1 MISLL
6 AIFNGN
12 TVLTH
17 PTSHPH
23 FYFHDFNNYRGK
35 NLPPTS
41 DGNPYDDTPRSA
53 ARILN
58 SFAVQQKFRESGR
71 KNSEDIGVPR
81 NSAAPGMNGKSKG
94 KEKEGLPKILPQ
106 ETLAEYNRRIEA
118 LLRPSVSQAI
128 QKAESIRAAEAADLK
143 RTKKENK
150 RRARL
155 EKLVKEGKVDKKV
168 LEDFENDVKEK
179 KRKRE
184 MGDEG
189 DSEEEKEEGEAATKA
204 KDAKKETKTF
214 APMPQPRRLNDIV
227 QAPPTLPKLRKAKD
241 QKEGKGVYGAVGN
254 GGKMPLNAGQKRILE
269 EERKRVVRMYREMK
283 AAREAKNKQ

>member
-1 MISLL
+1 
-6 AIFNGN
+6 
-12 TVLTH
+12 
-17 PTSHPH
+17 
-23 FYFHDFNNYRGK
+23 
-35 NLPPTS
+35 
-41 DGNPYDDTPRSA
+41 
-53 ARILN
+53 
-58 SFAVQQKFRESGR
+58 
-71 KNSEDIGVPR
+71 
-81 NSAAPGMNGKSKG
+81 MNGKGKG
-94 KEKEGLPKILPQ
+94 REKEGLPKILPQ

-168 LEDFENDVKEK
+168 LDDFEKGVKEK

-189 DSEEEKEEGEAATKA
+189 DSEEEKDEEEAVARSNQ
-204 KDAKKETKTF
+204 AKKETKTF

-227 QAPPTLPKLRKAKD
+227 QAPPTLPTLRKAKD
-241 QKEGKGVYGAVGN
+241 KKEGKGVYGAVGN

-269 EERKRVVRMYREMK
+269 EERERVVRMYREMK
-283 AAREAKNKQ
+283 AAREAKDKK